1 MCRNSLHWRINC
13 SSIRGGSGTGLISIK
28 VRPNPHACHSREG
41 GNPTE
46 NRFRIKPV
54 PDLIGYPAWQGY
66 TAAPGVSLSNVAAG
80 DSFCSDPKGSAA
92 LSGPI
97 PAGVLF
103 PSCFEKVVLRGD
115 VVSGFS
121 QPDVIDRAELY
132 SFPKTNLMNLLCAY
146 CLISRTNRTNRTN
159 WTNGTAIL
167 LKT

>member
-1 MCRNSLHWRINC
+1 MCRNSLHWRVIC
-13 SSIRGGSGTGLISIK
+13 SRIHEGSGTGLFSMLISFAGLEITEPHGFSSERRNTLK

-103 PSCFEKVVLRGD
+103 PSCFEKQVLSGD
-115 VVSGFS
+115 IVSGPI
-121 QPDVIDRAELY
+121 QPR
-132 SFPKTNLMNLLCAY
+132 C
-146 CLISRTNRTNRTN
+146 N
-159 WTNGTAIL
+159 WQSGAV
-167 LKT
+167 